1 MENKPVI
8 TSGEKE
14 GENEQDRGRWLRV
27 TATMDKV
34 SKLHGLTVEHGEYSQ
49 YFTIVVNEVCCGSV
63 VVFDSLRPHG
73 L

>member
-1 MENKPVI
+1 
-8 TSGEKE
+8 
-14 GENEQDRGRWLRV
+14 
-27 TATMDKV
+27 MDKV